1 MHPHAGVGVLFS
13 RAAQWARGPAVSATT
28 PQRRPVPPF
37 LRTFVTVVMAH
48 LDGPRRYLP
57 MRICLSQIASAIGL
71 TSIRVLHLFIR
82 LNLLQR
88 RCCTRVLFE
97 LLEWP
102 TAVFRIKHG
111 CFRCMLFHAR
121 FTYGCFH
128 ARYSI
133 LLAAEYY
140 HTKQIPFVFLL
151 LHHWPNH
158 YQPLFGH
165 ELLLFSGLYRRM
177 FGHRDHAF
185 KIIVD
190 FIENKL
196 IICLLMEHDTNLH
209 SVHKSHF
216 VN

>member
-1 MHPHAGVGVLFS
+1 
-13 RAAQWARGPAVSATT
+13 
-28 PQRRPVPPF
+28 
-37 LRTFVTVVMAH
+37 MAH

-82 LNLLQR
+82 LNLLQC

-111 CFRCMLFHAR
+111 CFRCMLFYTR

-133 LLAAEYY
+133 LPDAEYY
-140 HTKQIPFVFLL
+140 HIKQMKFVFVL
-151 LHHWPNH
+151 LHRWANH
-158 YQPLFGH
+158 YQALFLHAPSLFFELYQRTHYTLYYFKYNFTYLLRKTHLYTTMPLLPDLKQDLYIPISNSFFYIVWQ
-165 ELLLFSGLYRRM
+165 LLFNNIY
-177 FGHRDHAF
+177 
-185 KIIVD
+185 
-190 FIENKL
+190 
-196 IICLLMEHDTNLH
+196 
-209 SVHKSHF
+209 
-216 VN
+216 

>member
-1 MHPHAGVGVLFS
+1 MLIRLCVRCRSALTPRPHIPCNPL
-13 RAAQWARGPAVSATT
+13 
-28 PQRRPVPPF
+28 
-37 LRTFVTVVMAH
+37 LRCTFVTFVMAH

-71 TSIRVLHLFIR
+71 TSIRVLHLFIQ

-111 CFRCMLFHAR
+111 CFRCMLFYGS

-133 LLAAEYY
+133 LLVAEYY
-140 HTKQIPFVFLL
+140 YSKQIPFVFVLFV
-151 LHHWPNH
+151 PRSAH
-158 YQPLFGH
+158 YQTLFLH
-165 ELLLFSGLYRRM
+165 APSLFPEL
-177 FGHRDHAF
+177 
-185 KIIVD
+185 
-190 FIENKL
+190 
-196 IICLLMEHDTNLH
+196 
-209 SVHKSHF
+209 
-216 VN
+216 